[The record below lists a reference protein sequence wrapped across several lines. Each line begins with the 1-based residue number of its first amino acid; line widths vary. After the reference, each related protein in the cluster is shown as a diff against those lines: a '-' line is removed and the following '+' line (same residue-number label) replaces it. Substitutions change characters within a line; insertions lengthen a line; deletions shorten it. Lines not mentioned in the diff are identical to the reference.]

1 MSNQVTIRRS
11 RRFRDKNGNEVEVVS
26 TVVRFHNLQQGS
38 KPTDADRKHIE
49 EIGGPDDLVIAAV
62 LWGSGSNLNNL
73 IPIHSKN
80 ENFKSLENIIY
91 KLLKENQASG
101 WYAKIAVRLIYKP
114 QQTRT
119 FLIKYL
125 LGSVQKQQWLHSMR
139 VRSRRLC
146 EFMNSFESSNK
157 LKNVIS
163 KFLIIFQV

>member
-1 MSNQVTIRRS
+1 MSNQVTIGQS
-11 RRFRDKNGNEVEVVS
+11 RRFRYKNGNEVEIVS

-62 LWGSGSNLNNL
+62 LGFQFIA
-73 IPIHSKN
+73 IPMHSKN

-114 QQTRT
+114 QQTRP

-125 LGSVQKQQWLHSMR
+125 AVFKNSNDDTQ
-139 VRSRRLC
+139 C
-146 EFMNSFESSNK
+146 EFDLEDFVNS
-157 LKNVIS
+157 
-163 KFLIIFQV
+163 